1 MTESRAALVAA
12 CRAQVAHSPAWLAA
26 VRALGAA
33 SKAGFPEAKKPG
45 RPTGL
50 SRGELYHR
58 MLHSHVFDA
67 DRKDW
72 ISKWYG
78 RPTAGTFD
86 EMKQAL
92 DARKQAEKQ
101 AAVAA

>member
-1 MTESRAALVAA
+1 MSRLELIAA
-12 CRAQVAHSPAWLAA
+12 CKAQPPGSPQWKAA
-26 VRALGAA
+26 VTALGAA

-58 MLHSHVFDA
+58 MLRSHVFDA
-67 DRKDW
+67 DRQTW
-72 ISKWYG
+72 ESKWYASS
-78 RPTAGTFD
+78 TATTFD

-92 DARKQAEKQ
+92 EARKEAEKQ
-101 AAVAA
+101 AKTAA